1 MAGLTGINTS
11 GLTQSEISQLQN
23 ASTQTQQQVAFQN
36 ALNQLEA
43 EGMDA
48 MAAAQEVQKIIDA
61 VHG

>member
-1 MAGLTGINTS
+1 MAGLTGVNTS